1 LIDLDSM
8 NTSLG
13 MFFNLYVLIHHNCTK
28 TQTNF

>member
-1 LIDLDSM
+1 M